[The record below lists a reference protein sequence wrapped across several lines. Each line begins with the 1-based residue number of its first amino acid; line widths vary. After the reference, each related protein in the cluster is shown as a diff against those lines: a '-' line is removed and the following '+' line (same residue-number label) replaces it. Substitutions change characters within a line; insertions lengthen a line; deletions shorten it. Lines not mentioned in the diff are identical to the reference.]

1 MAANLIPELP
11 SDTQVWQEINEAGQS
26 IYYLVYQLP
35 PEAAQLSP
43 GLENFTF
50 RYKVSDLKEI
60 TQAAQPTVVPD
71 VIVRKDGDVYSTEG
85 DTNIDVDDYIN
96 SFYFGTHNQLASIQ
110 GQVEAG
116 ATGYEYFIES
126 LETEAQYKPYLFSKN
141 AQGQYD
147 YLAVVLEAAK
157 EGRVAREA
165 ELAQTT
171 WWKTHTATERQEMLF
186 AHQDPA
192 TFSQRGIKK
201 REDIIS
207 RMMAAG
213 ITELDPKVID
223 AITQKYQ
230 YGTFTDDDINKTL
243 EKLANPLI
251 RYTLDPEVK
260 AALEGK
266 TLETIERTRQIENT
280 INSILGPGVADNYNL
295 EQLLANYQD
304 NPTAFTQEFLPKLQ
318 DQFQARFTQY
328 AGTNV
333 KAYEDIA
340 PEFRREWENIT
351 GAKPDEQSAQWNQ
364 FIATN
369 DVAERKDIAFA
380 AAAETGS
387 QTYRDQFKSDME
399 RVFGKAGARSTG
411 GGRFG
416 L

>member
-1 MAANLIPELP
+1 MALLNTLP
-11 SDTQVWQEINEAGQS
+11 SDTQIVEEIDANGNKA
-26 IYYLVYQLP
+26 YYAVYS
-35 PEAAQLSP
+35 LSRDLISE
-43 GLENFTF
+43 GLTY
-50 RYKVSDLKEI
+50 RYKVDDLKSI
-60 TQAAQPTVVPD
+60 SDTTGVVQPD
-71 VIVRKDGDVYSTEG
+71 VVVNLTDDGIEIVSGSFEGITEE
-85 DTNIDVDDYIN
+85 DYNN
-96 SFYFGTHNQLASIQ
+96 SFYFGNVTQLSAIS
-110 GQVEAG
+110 GNVEVG
-116 ATGYEYFIES
+116 AESYDYLIEA
-126 LETEAQYKPYLFSKN
+126 LEQESKYKPYLMSTDAK
-141 AQGQYD
+141 GRYD
-147 YLAVVLEAAK
+147 YLAVVIEAAL
-157 EGRVAREA
+157 EGRTARES

-192 TFSQRGIKK
+192 TFSQRGIQK

-230 YGTFTDDDINKTL
+230 YGTFTDDDITKTL
-243 EKLANPLI
+243 QKLANPLI

-266 TLETIERTRQIENT
+266 TLETIELTRQMENT

-295 EQLLANYQD
+295 EQLTANLQD
-304 NPTAFTQEFLPKLQ
+304 NPTAFYQEFLPKLQ
-318 DQFQARFTQY
+318 DQFQAKFTQY

-333 KAYEDIA
+333 KAYEEIA
-340 PEFRREWENIT
+340 PELRTEWENIT

-380 AAAETGS
+380 AAAESGS